1 VLPSV
6 ENHRLYTPPP
16 SHRIRTSSHQSI
28 ASLPLPRMNL
38 RSATYHTKREVQNGV
53 LDNKTRLEDKGD
65 VTTDISNDSEPYFD
79 SLDDEF
85 DPIRGGD
92 YNIRDDNVD
101 VD

>member
-1 VLPSV
+1 
-6 ENHRLYTPPP
+6 
-16 SHRIRTSSHQSI
+16 
-28 ASLPLPRMNL
+28 
-38 RSATYHTKREVQNGV
+38 VQNGV